1 MTTKNKWLWF
11 FGLMLV
17 PLAVLAQTN
26 TVPTL
31 PADLPKTVSQYWD
44 LGISIVTP
52 LIVTGVWKFIPK
64 VPKWVLPTITPLIG
78 IGLGLLV
85 NKLANANLGWVDM
98 AKAGALA
105 VFIREVINQAITKH
119 MAAPPT
125 PTTP

>member
-1 MTTKNKWLWF
+1 
-11 FGLMLV
+11 MLV

-44 LGISIVTP
+44 LAISIVTP